1 MASNSK
7 VTKVG
12 KSAKFITVQKWET
25 ELNCKLEYDI
35 NSKVEKLV
43 CSTCKRWEKIINGSS
58 NFSLMWIWPGL
69 ANFEK
74 DILVKCLKGEQYKTA
89 ADLQTN
95 SEIGAQAYQQNI
107 VNVALICR
115 GIVKMKEKETGS
127 VKIKFSSAYYLAKM
141 ESPFSDYNN
150 LL

>member
-1 MASNSK
+1 
-7 VTKVG
+7 
-12 KSAKFITVQKWET
+12 
-25 ELNCKLEYDI
+25 
-35 NSKVEKLV
+35 
-43 CSTCKRWEKIINGSS
+43 
-58 NFSLMWIWPGL
+58 MWIWPGF

-74 DILVKCLKGEQYKTA
+74 DILVKCFKGEQYKTA

-107 VNVALICR
+107 VNVALIFR
-115 GIVKMKEKETGS
+115 GIVKMKENDTGS